1 MLLLHDR
8 RLRPSRR
15 VTLIVA
21 VVAASIPLAAQ
32 TASAHVV
39 VSSPD
44 AVRGGE
50 TALVSFRV
58 PNESPTAGTV
68 KVRID
73 LPVDAPVAEVLA
85 QPLPGWTLTTAQRSL
100 AAPTKV
106 GDFTVTKVPASV
118 TWTASAGTSI
128 APGQFQIFE
137 LVTDPVPDQAT
148 LTFAAT
154 QTYSDGQVVHW
165 NQPTPAGGTE
175 PDHPA
180 PELTL
185 AAAGGSTPTPS
196 ASTTAA
202 GITVSAS
209 PIAEADTPAVSAP
222 VDPAARWLAGAAL
235 VVAVGCL
242 LAVLTR
248 RRPS

>member
-1 MLLLHDR
+1 MPLLHDR

-21 VVAASIPLAAQ
+21 ILGASIPLLAQ

-50 TALVSFRV
+50 SVLLSFRV
-58 PNESPTAGTV
+58 PNESPTAGTI

-85 QPLPGWTLTTAQRSL
+85 QPLPGWTVATSQRSL
-100 AAPTKV
+100 SAPTKV
-106 GDFTVTKVPASV
+106 GDFTLTKVPASV

-128 APGQFQIFE
+128 APGQFQIFD
-137 LVTDPVPDQAT
+137 LVTNPVPDRPT

-165 NQPTPAGGTE
+165 DQPTPAGGTE

-185 AAAGGSTPTPS
+185 AAAGGSTPVAS
-196 ASTTAA
+196 ATARA
-202 GITVSAS
+202 TTVSAS
-209 PIAEADTPAVSAP
+209 PIAASGTATVSAP
-222 VDPAARWLAGAAL
+222 VDSAARWLAGAAL
-235 VVAVGCL
+235 AVAVGCL
-242 LAVLTR
+242 VGVLTR

>member
-1 MLLLHDR
+1 MPLLGAR

-21 VVAASIPLAAQ
+21 IASASVPLLAQ
-32 TASAHVV
+32 AASAHVV

-58 PNESPTAGTV
+58 PNESPTAETV

-85 QPLPGWTLTTAQRSL
+85 QPLPGWTLTTSQRSL

-106 GDFTVTKVPASV
+106 GDFTLTKVPASV

-128 APGQFQIFE
+128 APGQFQIFD
-137 LVTDPVPDQAT
+137 LVTNPVPDKAT

-180 PELTL
+180 PQLTL
-185 AAAGGSTPTPS
+185 AAAGDSTPTPS
-196 ASTTAA
+196 ASAT

-209 PIAEADTPAVSAP
+209 PIAAGDTPAGAARADSV
-222 VDPAARWLAGAAL
+222 ARWLAGAAVL
-235 VVAVGCL
+235 VAVGCL
-242 LAVLTR
+242 VVVLTR